1 MGYGDKRP
9 GSFAFAM
16 GTSEDGQPLEDRAM
30 KQMVQFFGDELLPL
44 LGVTGK
50 VKRVAP
56 TEQIH
61 LEMKSFLEDFNFE
74 MEDGTWCHLEFESD
88 RITFDDLRRFRSYE
102 AVTGYYYGVE
112 VVTYVV
118 CTAKAK
124 VPVREL
130 KQGINTYRVKLIRL
144 KGRNADKTIKELERK
159 QGTGKIKKE
168 DLAGLLLTPLMSGS
182 MSISDRIR
190 RSIRL
195 LQQEHDILGKEDL
208 LRMESVLYAFAMKFL
223 SKAELSEMQEVFAM
237 TILGQML
244 EARGIEKGI
253 EKGIEQGIKALIQDN
268 LEDGKTE
275 AQILEKLVRRF
286 SLTRE
291 RAKQYYDHFVNAPV
305 E

>member
-1 MGYGDKRP
+1 
-9 GSFAFAM
+9 
-16 GTSEDGQPLEDRAM
+16 
-30 KQMVQFFGDELLPL
+30 
-44 LGVTGK
+44 
-50 VKRVAP
+50 
-56 TEQIH
+56 
-61 LEMKSFLEDFNFE
+61 
-74 MEDGTWCHLEFESD
+74 
-88 RITFDDLRRFRSYE
+88 
-102 AVTGYYYGVE
+102 
-112 VVTYVV
+112 
-118 CTAKAK
+118 
-124 VPVREL
+124 
-130 KQGINTYRVKLIRL
+130 
-144 KGRNADKTIKELERK
+144 
-159 QGTGKIKKE
+159 
-168 DLAGLLLTPLMSGS
+168 

-253 EKGIEQGIKALIQDN
+253 EQGIKALIQDN